1 MKGGP
6 VAKPL
11 RVLIVEDSQDDA
23 YFLLRELRK
32 GGYEPEYL
40 RVDTLGAV
48 SEALTEERWEL
59 VISDYRLP
67 RFTALD
73 VLALARERALDL
85 PIIVISGAIGED
97 LAVETMRAGAHD
109 YIMKDRMVRL
119 CPAIERE
126 LREAG
131 IRRERHQAEQ
141 ALRESEARFREL
153 TETIAEVF
161 WMIDRGRGRMIYVSP
176 VYEKIWMR
184 SSAPL
189 RERAS
194 TLLDTVHPEDYDRV
208 HNALECDGWAGF
220 NLEYRIQ
227 LPDGGERWI
236 HTRSFP
242 VRGDN
247 GAVQRIAGI
256 STDITERKRLEAE
269 AQKLSRALE
278 QTADAVMILDRDG
291 RIEYVNNAFEDMS
304 GYGRSEVLGRQP
316 KFLRSGYQDD
326 AFFAQVWRTLRGGLP
341 FTDVFVSR
349 RKDGELYYEEK
360 TLTPVRDAGGDITH
374 YVSTGR
380 DITRRLRMQQ
390 RLQHAA
396 RHDAT
401 SGLAN
406 RILFTERLAQATLNA
421 RRRGRSV
428 GVLCVG
434 IDIAGLLGG
443 DAKALEEKLLPVIAE
458 RLRGLSGPKDVVARL
473 EPDQFALLRCETDP
487 EALESVAQDIVAA
500 FAEPVRAQGYELFLS
515 PNVGIS
521 LYPRDTEETDEL
533 LRNADLAMRA
543 SREQRRTGYRFF
555 SHQLSPSS
563 NPPAS

>member
-1 MKGGP
+1 MKGGS
-6 VAKPL
+6 AKPL

-32 GGYEPEYL
+32 GGYDPEYL
-40 RVDTLGAV
+40 RVDTLAAAT
-48 SEALTEERWEL
+48 EALAGERWDL

-73 VLALARERALDL
+73 VLALARERTLDT

-126 LREAG
+126 LREAQV
-131 IRRERHQAEQ
+131 RHERQQAAR
-141 ALRESEARFREL
+141 ALRESEERFREL

-161 WMIDRGRGRMIYVSP
+161 WMIDRGRGRMTYVSP

-194 TLLDTVHPEDYDRV
+194 TLLDTVHPEDYERV
-208 HNALECDGWAGF
+208 HTALECDGWAGF
-220 NLEYRIQ
+220 NMEYRIQ

-242 VRGDN
+242 VRGDQ
-247 GAVQRIAGI
+247 GAVKRIAGI
-256 STDITERKRLEAE
+256 SADITERKRLEAE

-278 QTADAVMILDRDG
+278 QAADAVMILDRDG
-291 RIEYVNNAFEDMS
+291 RIDYVNGAFEDMS
-304 GYGRSEVLGRQP
+304 GYGRAEVLGRQP
-316 KFLRSGYQDD
+316 KMLRSGYQDD
-326 AFFAQVWRTLRGGLP
+326 AFFAQVWRTLRSGLP

-360 TLTPVRDAGGDITH
+360 TLTPMRDSRGDITH

-396 RHDAT
+396 RHDAA

-406 RILFTERLAQATLNA
+406 RIFFTERLAQAVLNA
-421 RRRGRSV
+421 RRTGRCV

-434 IDIAGLLGG
+434 IDSVCLLGG
-443 DAKALEEKLLPVIAE
+443 DAQVLEEKLLPVIAE

-473 EPDQFALLRCETDP
+473 EPERFALLRCETDA
-487 EALESVAQDIVAA
+487 EALEAVARDIVTA
-500 FAEPVRAQGYELFLS
+500 FVEPVRADGYELFLS

-533 LRNADLAMRA
+533 LSNADLAMRA

-555 SHQLSPSS
+555 TRQLQSDRHPSR
-563 NPPAS
+563 

>member
-6 VAKPL
+6 VRKPL
-11 RVLIVEDSQDDA
+11 RVLVVEDSQDDA

-40 RVDTLGAV
+40 RVDTLAATA
-48 SEALTEERWEL
+48 EALAGERWEL

-73 VLALARERALDL
+73 VLALARERTLDI

-131 IRRERHQAEQ
+131 VRRERRQAER

-153 TETIAEVF
+153 TETIADVF
-161 WMIDRGRGRMIYVSP
+161 WMIDCGHGRMTYVSP

-208 HNALECDGWAGF
+208 HAALEIDGWAGF

-242 VRGDN
+242 VRDES
-247 GAVQRIAGI
+247 GAARRIAGV
-256 STDITERKRLEAE
+256 SRDTTERKRLEAE
-269 AQKLSRALE
+269 TQKLSRALE

-291 RIEYVNNAFEDMS
+291 RIEFVNGAFEDMS
-304 GYGRSEVLGRQP
+304 GYSRSEVLGRQP
-316 KFLRSGYQDD
+316 KLLRSGFQDD
-326 AFFAQVWRTLRGGLP
+326 AFFTHVWRTLRSGLP

-360 TLTPVRDAGGDITH
+360 TLTPVRDARGDITH

-390 RLQHAA
+390 RLQHVE
-396 RHDAT
+396 RHDAE

-406 RILFTERLAQATLNA
+406 RIFFVERLGQAILNA
-421 RRRGRSV
+421 RRLGRNV

-434 IDIAGLLGG
+434 LDTGGLLGA
-443 DAKALEEKLLPVIAE
+443 DAKEVEEKLLPVIAE
-458 RLRGLSGPKDVVARL
+458 RLRALSGPKDVVARL
-473 EPDQFALLRCETDP
+473 ERDQFALLRCETDV
-487 EALESVAQDIVAA
+487 EALETLARDIVGA
-500 FAEPVRAQGYELFLS
+500 FAEPVRAEGYELFLT

-521 LYPRDTEETDEL
+521 LFPKDTEETDEL
-533 LRNADLAMRA
+533 LRNAHLAMRA

-555 SHQLSPSS
+555 TTQLSQPANPS
-563 NPPAS
+563 NG